1 MQSSAIPNQE
11 NRFSVATIVIEE
23 VIIHDKEGAS
33 YFWKQIY
40 IPMVHFQ
47 DDALLTQDQITS
59 DKLINDTSTEIK
71 KAEMLPLW
79 DDTMNPLNSAY
90 WNSWLNWVM

>member
-47 DDALLTQDQITS
+47 DDALLTQDQVTS
-59 DKLINDTSTEIK
+59 D
-71 KAEMLPLW
+71 
-79 DDTMNPLNSAY
+79 
-90 WNSWLNWVM
+90 